1 MVVPGLVSPAL
12 KRMCWCP
19 SSGLTPPTVPFWKL
33 TGPPVPPT
41 VQPVI
46 PVEPAGKT
54 CPSPAANAGNSKLP
68 LVKGPGGGELAA
80 TETLSSSKSTATVAD
95 EVSVNVKVELLV
107 VAVNVNVCAEP

>member
-41 VQPVI
+41 VQPVMC
-46 PVEPAGKT
+46 VEPTDKT
-54 CPSPAANAGNSKLP
+54 CPSPAANAGDSKLP
-68 LVKGPGGGELAA
+68 LVKGPTAGELA
-80 TETLSSSKSTATVAD
+80 TTDRRSKHTHSTH
-95 EVSVNVKVELLV
+95 
-107 VAVNVNVCAEP
+107 VAVPYAFSAY